1 MRDES
6 ILQMSVNSVTDEKNY
21 LKYHDG
27 NSDDSNDHYSIKK
40 QMLRYLSRVADR
52 NKPLFVFN

>member
-6 ILQMSVNSVTDEKNY
+6 ILHMSVNSVTDEKHY
-21 LKYHDG
+21 MRHDDE
-27 NSDDSNDHYSIKK
+27 NSNDSNNHYSIKK